1 MDYKPG
7 LIRADYIIR
16 VREFV
21 IKFNLNSNFTSLL
34 LRSKIVKYTLY
45 YISILQYVKFGTH
58 RRTT

>member
-21 IKFNLNSNFTSLL
+21 IKFNLNSNFTLLL
-34 LRSKIVKYTLY
+34 LRSKVVKYTLY
-45 YISILQYVKFGTH
+45 YISILQYVTSGTH
-58 RRTT
+58 KRTT